1 MTPRQIAML
10 LVLAAL
16 WGASFLFMRVA
27 VPAFGPVVLADARV
41 AIAGV
46 ALLAYAAALGTRPAL
61 RQRWRDYLL
70 LGAINAAL
78 PFSLLAAAELEI
90 EASLAAV
97 LNAMAPMCGAVVG
110 AVWLRQRVTHAAMVG
125 LVLGVVGVT
134 LVVGLAA
141 MATALILGT
150 LVGAVAAFY
159 GGAADAV
166 LMRVTDGMMAV
177 PAFFVILVVITVTG
191 PSITTIVLVIGA
203 VSWMPVARVVYGETL
218 RWKGREF
225 VVAAEALGVSRARI
239 LLRHVL
245 PQAVPALT
253 VSATLGVAYAI
264 LTESAISYLGLGVQA
279 PTASWGNMLQ
289 KAQQYVF
296 TSPSL
301 AMYPG
306 LAVTVVVLA
315 FNFLGDGIRD
325 ALDPRMRA

>member
-1 MTPRQIAML
+1 MKERRSVSAWQ
-10 LVLAAL
+10 VLARDRRAFPAL
-16 WGASFLFMRVA
+16 VVLVVVYVLAF
-27 VPAFGPVVLADARV
+27 FGPLVWRV
-41 AIAGV
+41 PPEATNAAQ
-46 ALLAYAAALGTRPAL
+46 ALLGP
-61 RQRWRDYLL
+61 
-70 LGAINAAL
+70 
-78 PFSLLAAAELEI
+78 
-90 EASLAAV
+90 SLAH
-97 LNAMAPMCGAVVG
+97 PFG
-110 AVWLRQRVTHAAMVG
+110 TDD
-125 LVLGVVGVT
+125 LGRDELARLLSGGRVT

-150 LVGAVAAFY
+150 FVGAVAAFY

-203 VSWMPVARVVYGETL
+203 VSWMPVARVAYGETL
-218 RWKGREF
+218 RWKAREF

-245 PQAVPALT
+245 PQAVPSLT

-279 PTASWGNMLQ
+279 PAASWGNMLQ

-296 TSPSL
+296 TAPSL
-301 AMYPG
+301 AVYPG
-306 LAVTVVVLA
+306 LAVTLVVLA
-315 FNFLGDGIRD
+315 FNFLGDGLRD

>member
-1 MTPRQIAML
+1 VKERRSVSAWE
-10 LVLAAL
+10 VLARDRRAFPAL
-16 WGASFLFMRVA
+16 VVLVVVYVLAFLGPLVWRVA
-27 VPAFGPVVLADARV
+27 PETTSAAQALA
-41 AIAGV
+41 G
-46 ALLAYAAALGTRPAL
+46 
-61 RQRWRDYLL
+61 
-70 LGAINAAL
+70 
-78 PFSLLAAAELEI
+78 S
-90 EASLAAV
+90 SLAHPFGTDDLGRDELAR
-97 LNAMAPMCGAVVG
+97 LLSGA
-110 AVWLRQRVTHAAMVG
+110 R
-125 LVLGVVGVT
+125 VT